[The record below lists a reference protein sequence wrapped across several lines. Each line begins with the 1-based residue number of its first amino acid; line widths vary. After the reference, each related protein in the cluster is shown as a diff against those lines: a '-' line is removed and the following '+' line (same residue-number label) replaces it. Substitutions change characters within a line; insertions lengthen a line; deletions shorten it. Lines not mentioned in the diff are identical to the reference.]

1 MVVVVMAATP
11 GEVRK
16 EYREKI
22 NALIYSALEK

>member
-16 EYREKI
+16 EYSEKI